1 MKNYRS
7 YPGYLFMPV
16 FLFLIIPLLAAWFN
30 PDIVSGQV
38 WVLLVWLTAMAG
50 ISILLQN
57 FFFKAGRRSGK
68 LWLVIP
74 GALLLLA
81 LAWFFTLRTSSE
93 ILGPTLAW
101 DAKWISLIIVLLCFG
116 GGYFLN
122 YLIRDGQQGITKL
135 DNQLS
140 MKELELDFMKNQLN
154 PHFLFNSLNNIAAT
168 IMVNKEMALDY
179 TFKLSELLRYQV
191 GISGRETVPVEEEI
205 AFIRNFLDIEKLRLG
220 GRCEIN
226 FTADSGD
233 PMVMIPPLL
242 LHPLIEHA
250 LRKSLGLN
258 GKSVINIRLTSD
270 REIIRLQIT
279 NSLPENPA
287 YKNLAGTGVETL
299 KKRLTL
305 LFPDKYTLHT
315 EKKTNEYELNLEI
328 LLGKNNSTQRKK
340 YGKRK

>member
-30 PDIVSGQV
+30 PDIISGQV
-38 WVLLVWLTAMAG
+38 WVLLLWLTAMAG

-57 FFFKAGRRSGK
+57 FFFKAGRKSGK
-68 LWLVIP
+68 LWIVIP
-74 GALLLLA
+74 GTLLLLA

-93 ILGPTLAW
+93 IVGPTQAW
-101 DAKWISLIIVLLCFG
+101 NAKWVSLIIVLLFFG

-122 YLIRDGQQGITKL
+122 YLIREGQLGITKL
-135 DNQLS
+135 ENQLS

-191 GISGRETVPVEEEI
+191 GISGRETVLLEEEI
-205 AFIRNFLDIEKLRLG
+205 SFIRNFLDIEKFRLG
-220 GRCEIN
+220 GRCEID
-226 FTADSGD
+226 FSASTEDHLVS
-233 PMVMIPPLL
+233 IPPLL

-270 REIIRLQIT
+270 SEFVKMQIIH
-279 NSLPENPA
+279 SLPENPA
-287 YKNLAGTGVETL
+287 YKKLSSTGIETL
-299 KKRLTL
+299 KKRLDL
-305 LFPDKYTLHT
+305 LFPGSYTLHT
-315 EKKTNEYELNLEI
+315 AKKKTRYELGFEI
-328 LLGKNNSTQRKK
+328 RLNSNR
-340 YGKRK
+340 

>member
-7 YPGYLFMPV
+7 YPGYLAMPV
-16 FLFLIIPLLAAWFN
+16 FLFLMVPLLAFWFN
-30 PDIVSGQV
+30 PEIISGQV
-38 WVLLVWLTAMAG
+38 WVLLVWVTAMAG

-57 FFFKAGRRSGK
+57 FFFKAGRKSGK
-68 LWLVIP
+68 LWLIIP
-74 GALLLLA
+74 AAMLLLA
-81 LAWFFTLRTSSE
+81 LAWFFTLRVSSE
-93 ILGPTLAW
+93 IVGPAKAW
-101 DAKWISLIIVLLCFG
+101 DAKWVSLMIVLLYSG

-122 YLIRDGQQGITKL
+122 YLIREGQLSVTKL

-191 GISGRETVPVEEEI
+191 GISGRETVPVDEEI

-233 PMVMIPPLL
+233 PMVLIPPLL

-258 GKSVINIRLTSD
+258 GKSVINIRLTSS
-270 REIIRLQIT
+270 REVVKLEIT

-287 YKNLAGTGVETL
+287 YKNLAGTGVEML

-315 EKKTNEYELNLEI
+315 EKKTNEYELVLEVR
-328 LLGKNNSTQRKK
+328 LGKNHSA
-340 YGKRK
+340 